1 MAIREFARTGKVT
14 PRNVG
19 IGATA
24 GAVGGYYPQEYIM
37 ISPIGLAAGG
47 IGGGLGLMALLNKEK
62 GESLS
67 SYPEPSRLEQV
78 VGKEPNKNELSNAKM
93 DEQWFKEHI
102 NIWRKVTEMEGLW
115 DRGTINWKEDE
126 K

>member
-1 MAIREFARTGKVT
+1 
-14 PRNVG
+14 
-19 IGATA
+19 
-24 GAVGGYYPQEYIM
+24 M

-78 VGKEPNKNELSNAKM
+78 VGKEPNKNELSNA
-93 DEQWFKEHI
+93 
-102 NIWRKVTEMEGLW
+102 
-115 DRGTINWKEDE
+115 
-126 K
+126 

>member
-1 MAIREFARTGKVT
+1 
-14 PRNVG
+14 
-19 IGATA
+19 
-24 GAVGGYYPQEYIM
+24 M

-102 NIWRKVTEMEGLW
+102 NIWRKGTEREGIW
-115 DRGTINWKEDE
+115 DRTTKDWKEKGDE
-126 K
+126 YIKNPEFQEFVNSADVQKKKKLLKIIGL